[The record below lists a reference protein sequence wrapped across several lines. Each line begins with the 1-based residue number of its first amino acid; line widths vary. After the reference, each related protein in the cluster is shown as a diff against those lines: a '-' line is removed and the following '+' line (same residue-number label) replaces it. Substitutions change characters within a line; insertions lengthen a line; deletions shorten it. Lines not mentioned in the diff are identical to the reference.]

1 LEENSSFSHFWKTFR
16 QHAKQNTTSFMIIA
30 LSFLA
35 VLAIAF
41 FDVASKET
49 IVSFQLQEFEL
60 GQISDRTITSS
71 KNIGPTIEHPIT
83 VEKNEKIIKKGFPIT
98 EEGYEKLQKLAASPT
113 YLTTGHLQMLLFF
126 MYFLQHLR
134 FFYFQAKFV
143 AKKWI
148 QRSRFF

>member
-1 LEENSSFSHFWKTFR
+1 MRSW
-16 QHAKQNTTSFMIIA
+16 I
-30 LSFLA
+30 
-35 VLAIAF
+35 AIAF

-113 YLTTGHLQMLLFF
+113 YIDYRAFANAYF

-134 FFYFQAKFV
+134 FFYLWQ
-143 AKKWI
+143 KWI
-148 QRSRFF
+148 KEQVF